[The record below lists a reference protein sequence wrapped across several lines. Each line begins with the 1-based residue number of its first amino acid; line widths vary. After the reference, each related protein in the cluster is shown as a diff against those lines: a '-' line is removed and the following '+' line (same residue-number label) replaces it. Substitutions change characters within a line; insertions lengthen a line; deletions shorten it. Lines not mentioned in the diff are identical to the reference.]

1 MFQVT
6 APFQKLGPRGL
17 PSFDGDGSWNT
28 QTFMTGTAHPQT
40 KPFPDWKEQFGISDL
55 RTPLP
60 LKLTP
65 RNERQTEGPSAG
77 NPAWLIHLLPFPSCC
92 SWSYHSQ
99 LKPVVPSLS
108 LPPRPSHATSL
119 LNRNISTLIKCLSFL
134 KYKIALSHPT
144 PCVNYCL
151 TSAVKLSTFT
161 VSMFS
166 FSYSSVHSEK
176 AADPPPTLQTVLMV
190 TKNHH
195 ILKPVAIFS
204 LHPTW
209 YSLWHFLLVPSSC
222 HTLLV
227 ALDFF
232 SWLALFYPPF
242 ELGFFSASTTAIL
255 GLMSFHRGGCAVPQR
270 MLQHPWLL
278 PTRCQY
284 QLPYQTATSKN
295 VPRHCSMSPGE
306 HNCPRLRTIAF
317 YDGSPLLCVLCRRFH
332 SHPWLKWPPVY
343 ARESQLKFELQ
354 SIHPTTYL
362 ISAT

>member
-1 MFQVT
+1 MLQVT

-17 PSFDGDGSWNT
+17 PNFDGDGSWNT
-28 QTFMTGTAHPQT
+28 QTFMTSTAHPKT

-65 RNERQTEGPSAG
+65 RNDRQTDRRTLCRQSCLTNPSS
-77 NPAWLIHLLPFPSCC
+77 PLSLLL
-92 SWSYHSQ
+92 Q
-99 LKPVVPSLS
+99 LKLPLPAEASPSL
-108 LPPRPSHATSL
+108 PVTASHATSL
-119 LNRNISTLIKCLSFL
+119 LNRNISTLIKCPSSF
-134 KYKIALSHPT
+134 KYKIGLSHPT

-151 TSAVKLSTFT
+151 TSAVRLSTLT

-176 AADPPPTLQTVLMV
+176 AADPPLYKLTV

-204 LHPTW
+204 LHLTW
-209 YSLWHFLLVPSSC
+209 YSLWHFLLVPSLS

-242 ELGFFSASTTAIL
+242 ELGFFYASTIAIL

-278 PTRCQY
+278 PTRCQ
-284 QLPYQTATSKN
+284 
-295 VPRHCSMSPGE
+295 
-306 HNCPRLRTIAF
+306 
-317 YDGSPLLCVLCRRFH
+317 
-332 SHPWLKWPPVY
+332 
-343 ARESQLKFELQ
+343 
-354 SIHPTTYL
+354 
-362 ISAT
+362 